1 MARSALTGVVPAQR
15 RDWPDDFGRKK
26 VKGDQAGTKIERH
39 PDRTMD
45 IAPFWGAADL

>member
-1 MARSALTGVVPAQR
+1 VVLSEVKTS
-15 RDWPDDFGRKK
+15 DDDFGRKK